1 MFVCCAVQVFCSG
14 FGCLLFVRFF
24 IGLTLFFSCPISSFQ
39 KNGYVAF
46 LRSLNR
52 SFSLLCQTHNV
63 QNKPS
68 RNFHSTCGNKFYTVQ
83 YFLCSV
89 CFFFSLLSFCGWLC
103 ESIGVRRFTPF
114 QKLHTVQSNVASNVM
129 TTIH

>member
-89 CFFFSLLSFCGWLC
+89 CFFFLLFSAFVAGYVRALGC
-103 ESIGVRRFTPF
+103 EDLHHSKNYTPY
-114 QKLHTVQSNVASNVM
+114 KVM
-129 TTIH
+129 